1 MLHIH
6 IVNSNIWDTPLIQTW
21 QSIYSSLPWAVV
33 WSNQIACLGFATAN
47 GKELMPAYDVSSILF
62 SFTFSRALPDGAIS
76 KILEVAEVSTAVS
89 NLKNG
94 IVQCLLLSN
103 HTLSWFMR

>member
-1 MLHIH
+1 MKFETDGFMMLCKL
-6 IVNSNIWDTPLIQTW
+6 VNSNFFLKDLNVRQ
-21 QSIYSSLPWAVV
+21 L
-33 WSNQIACLGFATAN
+33 N
-47 GKELMPAYDVSSILF
+47 VSSMLF

-103 HTLSWFMR
+103 HILS